1 MSSALLYTVIISAS
15 FLGGLLQTLCG
26 FGGGVVLLLALSPF
40 YGLLT
45 APALSL
51 AICIFMVAFL
61 TVRFRRDIEW
71 KLVILPTVAYLVTGT
86 IINRLISKDMNTD
99 IIGFFFGVFQILL
112 SVYYL
117 FIAKKVRA
125 KPSILTGILCGGISG
140 ITGSLFGIGG
150 PMLAVYLIAASK
162 DKQSFAANIQSI
174 FLVTNAILLIG
185 KLRNGFY
192 TAACIAPTFAGGI
205 AILLGTL
212 LGIRFMQKLDA
223 EKMKKIVYMF
233 LGVSG
238 IITVCQYI
246 GCFFA

>member
-1 MSSALLYTVIISAS
+1 MSAFWLYTVIVLSS
-15 FLGGLLQTLCG
+15 FFGGLLQTLCG

-40 YGLLT
+40 YGLIT

-61 TVRFRRDIEW
+61 TVRFRRHIEW
-71 KLVILPTVAYLVTGT
+71 KLVILPTVAYLITGT
-86 IINRLISKDMNTD
+86 LINRLLNKDMNTD
-99 IIGFFFGVFQILL
+99 LIGFLFGVFQVLL

-117 FIAKKVRA
+117 FLVKKVRA
-125 KPSILTGILCGGISG
+125 KPSLLTGIVCGGISG

-174 FLVTNAILLIG
+174 FLVTNLVLVIG
-185 KLRNGFY
+185 KLRSGFY
-192 TAACIAPTFAGGI
+192 TADCITPTLAGGI
-205 AILLGTL
+205 SILLGTL
-212 LGIRFMQKLDA
+212 LGVRFMQKLDA
-223 EKMKKIVYMF
+223 EKMKKFVYVF

-238 IITVCQYI
+238 IITIFQYI
-246 GCFFA
+246 KCFG